1 MKMNYITKIKANISI
16 YATKKTSNILDGSY
30 KSVYKGRSMNF
41 EDLREYIVGDNIKDI
56 DWRASARS
64 GKLLIKQFVAEKKH
78 NIMIVLDTGKKML
91 ADTKSNESKKDV
103 SILTAGTISYLANK
117 NGDYVGAV
125 YNKNDEISFFPFKE
139 GLFNIEKILSNYDS
153 DVDCND
159 NSYLDKALEYL
170 TKNIKRRMI
179 IFIITDIKGM
189 DNVKEQTLKRLSG
202 QHDVLAI
209 NITDADMTGDSAFDI
224 DENSY
229 IPHLIL
235 EDPKLHELEMKMKQE
250 MEEKNKKLFEKN
262 RISTTSISKSE
273 EIVPKIIELL
283 ERYRNANIR

>member
-91 ADTKSNESKKDV
+91 ADTKTNESKKDV

-153 DVDCND
+153 DVDCSD
-159 NSYLDKALEYL
+159 SSYLDKALEYL

>member
-78 NIMIVLDTGKKML
+78 NIMIVLETGKEML
-91 ADTKSNESKKDV
+91 ADTKTNESKKDV

-153 DVDCND
+153 DVDCSD
-159 NSYLDKALEYL
+159 SSYLDKALEYL

>member
-30 KSVYKGRSMNF
+30 KSIYKGRSMNF

-78 NIMIVLDTGKKML
+78 NIMVVLDTGKKML

-153 DVDCND
+153 DVDCSD
-159 NSYLDKALEYL
+159 SSYLNKALEYL

-179 IFIITDIKGM
+179 VFIITDMKGM
-189 DNVKEQTLKRLSG
+189 DSVKEQTLKRLSG

-209 NITDADMTGDSAFDI
+209 NITDADMTGDNAFDI
-224 DENSY
+224 EENSY
-229 IPHLIL
+229 IPRLIL
-235 EDPKLHELEMKMKQE
+235 EDPKLHELEEKMKKE
-250 MEEKNKKLFEKN
+250 MENKNKKMFEKN
-262 RISTTSISKSE
+262 RISTTSISKTD

>member
-30 KSVYKGRSMNF
+30 KSIYKGRSMNF

-78 NIMIVLDTGKKML
+78 NIMVVLDTGKKML

-153 DVDCND
+153 DVVCSDS
-159 NSYLDKALEYL
+159 SYLNKALEYL

-179 IFIITDIKGM
+179 VFIITDMKGR
-189 DNVKEQTLKRLSG
+189 DSVKEQTLKRLSG

-209 NITDADMTGDSAFDI
+209 NITDADMTGDNAFDI
-224 DENSY
+224 EENSY
-229 IPHLIL
+229 IPRLIL
-235 EDPKLHELEMKMKQE
+235 EDPKLHELEEKMKKE
-250 MEEKNKKLFEKN
+250 MENKNKKMFEKN
-262 RISTTSISKSE
+262 RISTTSISKTD